1 MKGGTNTPLSGSV
14 KIQISGMYPEEF
26 INLAADKEIRL
37 WDMEV
42 AGKVLVFSTDFSSL
56 KKLKQM
62 QHDRGFS
69 VEILRETGFVV
80 WLRLLGK
87 RKFLLVGFFCFCLA
101 IYYLSGLVWTVEL
114 NGLEEINRA
123 EVMEYIRDLG
133 VYKWGEIRRLN
144 FNEIE
149 QNLYVKFPQMAWV
162 AVDRTGTKIS
172 IRIVEKEY
180 NPMQFGAVID
190 IVAEYDGII
199 FEMMVLKGIPKVEP
213 GMTVAKGDVLIAG
226 YRDGDNMI
234 NAAGSVKGRVFLE
247 GYGEAALE
255 EIEKSYTGRQQQVDI
270 LQLWGKK
277 IPLSRRPR
285 FENYEV
291 EESSTSIYSTN
302 IVFLRRLYSEIILN
316 TNIFSPAEADELALL
331 RAMIA
336 AHAQVEEQAV
346 ILSKEV
352 EKVSLGEG
360 LFGYR
365 ALLTVETSIGR
376 ERVQIRGE

>member
-1 MKGGTNTPLSGSV
+1 MKGGTNAALSGSV

-26 INLAADKEIRL
+26 INLAADKEIRV

-123 EVMEYIRDLG
+123 EVREYIRDLG
-133 VYKWGEIRRLN
+133 VYKWGKIRDLN
-144 FNEIE
+144 LNEIE

-285 FENYEV
+285 FDNYEV

-360 LFGYR
+360 MFGYR

>member
-1 MKGGTNTPLSGSV
+1 MKGGTNAALSGSV

>member
-133 VYKWGEIRRLN
+133 VYKWGKIRGLN
-144 FNEIE
+144 LYEIE